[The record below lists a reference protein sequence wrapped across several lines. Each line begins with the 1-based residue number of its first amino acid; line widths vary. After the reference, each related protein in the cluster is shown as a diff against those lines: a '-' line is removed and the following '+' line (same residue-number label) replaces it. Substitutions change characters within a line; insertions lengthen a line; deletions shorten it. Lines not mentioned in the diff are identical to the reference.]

1 MPSFIDLLN
10 GVISEITIKPD
21 PNETSAA
28 CVLFPNKCE
37 SSPFARDCSAI
48 ITPEIA
54 ARASSRATCE
64 CEFLI
69 F

>member
-1 MPSFIDLLN
+1 
-10 GVISEITIKPD
+10 
-21 PNETSAA
+21 
-28 CVLFPNKCE
+28 VLFPNKCE

-54 ARASSRATCE
+54 AKASSLATCE
-64 CEFLI
+64 CELLI